1 MGFLGAR
8 ARDVAWITAGW
19 RTDEVNWAL
28 KMVPDKAKRVV
39 ETFELDAALRIERVA
54 AVRKNMAGK

>member
-1 MGFLGAR
+1 MGFLAAT

-39 ETFELDAALRIERVA
+39 ETFELDAALRIERVT